1 MIRFYIFASEQIR
14 ERIVWCIKHFGQQTE
29 RKNND
34 KFTMDTCD
42 IKLLSDCFRVKV
54 LATPIDRFYWL
65 AY

>member
-14 ERIVWCIKHFGQQTE
+14 ERIVWFIKHFGQQTE
-29 RKNND
+29 IKICKEKNNGH
-34 KFTMDTCD
+34 

>member
-14 ERIVWCIKHFGQQTE
+14 GRIVWFIKHFGQQTE
-29 RKNND
+29 
-34 KFTMDTCD
+34 
-42 IKLLSDCFRVKV
+42 IKICKEKIMINLPWSDCFRVKV